1 MRFAQFSVVRCP
13 VCGRLG
19 KTIKVVDDD
28 QELACRFCRT
38 RTKAARWLECGG
50 PSLTPEVEA
59 TRVRGELEEMV
70 RHIKQL
76 AGAIDMPMDEVVKMM
91 QE

>member
-1 MRFAQFSVVRCP
+1 MP
-13 VCGRLG
+13 
-19 KTIKVVDDD
+19 
-28 QELACRFCRT
+28 
-38 RTKAARWLECGG
+38 
-50 PSLTPEVEA
+50 PEVEA